1 MKAAKTVLIVEP
13 PDEGVASKYLL
24 AVTRPGNI
32 TAGPSLIFIAADAL
46 RRCPDDEH
54 SMEALRASE
63 IVARFPATLPYLLIE
78 RGATRFVSQVQIAKY
93 EKSVGDRIRK
103 LYGGELVQLGD
114 ATALLLREAGSGHKH
129 GQKEAEV
136 EEILAYFQVITY
148 RGFYQ

>member
-13 PDEGVASKYLL
+13 PGEGVQSKYLL

-32 TAGPSLIFIAADAL
+32 AAGPSLIFIAADDL
-46 RRCPDDEH
+46 RRCPEDEH

-114 ATALLLREAGSGHKH
+114 TTALLLSGHKH
-129 GQKEAEV
+129 GGAKQEAAEAEDTRPV
-136 EEILAYFQVITY
+136 PGQYV
-148 RGFYQ
+148 